1 MRLAL
6 TTGSTTVENA
16 WGLVGNV
23 TWSGDKRRAARTLAF
38 ELAASQADAN
48 LPAVPCTEGTAASF
62 WDDEGG
68 GIFQGIV
75 TNTSL
80 SDRRPV
86 VSVTCHDRGMY
97 LANNDGTL
105 KVKDETPEDAV
116 RRLCQEYGIPVG
128 ELAATGVRVSRKFA
142 AVSLW
147 GIVTTLYTLA
157 AQQTGKR
164 YQARFEWDKLAVRER
179 KESESSLVIR
189 PYSNLLTS
197 STARSIESM
206 RNSVGIYDKD
216 GRRLDTVRD
225 EQAAALYG
233 LMERHLTQRDGE
245 DARLE
250 AQRILQDSGL
260 SQSITVE
267 CMGDVGLVTGQ
278 TVVVR
283 GLVAGLSGILWI
295 DSDKHTWKDGIHTAA
310 LTLNLRNVMY
320 EGSQGGEL

>member
-1 MRLAL
+1 MRLTL

-23 TWSGDKRRAARTLAF
+23 TWSGDKKRAARTLTF
-38 ELAASQADAN
+38 DLATNQADPN
-48 LPAVPCTEGTAASF
+48 LPAVTCTEGTVVSF
-62 WDDEGG
+62 WNDEGV

-75 TNTSL
+75 TDTSL
-80 SDRRPV
+80 SDRQPV
-86 VSVTCHDRGMY
+86 VSVTCQDRGMY

-105 KVKDETPEDAV
+105 KVKDETPESAV
-116 RRLCQEYGIPVG
+116 ARLCQEYGIPVG
-128 ELAATGVRVSRKFA
+128 ELVPTSVRVSRKFA
-142 AVSLW
+142 SVSLW

-164 YQARFEWDKLAVRER
+164 YMARFEWDKLVVRER
-179 KESESSLVIR
+179 KESAENLVIR

-197 STARSIESM
+197 STSRSIASM

-216 GRRLDTVRD
+216 GRRLDTIQNQKAV
-225 EQAAALYG
+225 ELYG

-245 DARLE
+245 DARPE

-267 CMGDVGLVTGQ
+267 CMGDIQMITGQ
-278 TVVVR
+278 TVVAR
-283 GLVAGLSGILWI
+283 QLVAELSGILWI
-295 DSDKHTWKDGIHTAA
+295 DSDKHTWKSGIHTAM
-310 LTLNLRNVMY
+310 LTLNLRNVMF